1 MKRLLFIF
9 SALFFLAPAS
19 GLAVE
24 YTPYPVSPFEETTQY
39 IALKEYVGDDLRP
52 VENDPVTEEKRD
64 EYEVDLKSK
73 YQSLLATAESRL
85 RVRKN
90 YFVELMNSDLA
101 AVTAERRADA
111 EQLYQS
117 NADWYAL
124 AKAKTD
130 RKYNRLE
137 KQKRRR
143 VKPLKI
149 RRRKLGVRIK
159 RSRNVIRK
167 STRRRVVKM
176 TREKVRRF
184 RSRIRE
190 IEPRIKLIETRFRP
204 RQHAVLDLWREQNY
218 ELTMILNED
227 LTELAALLK
236 GELAAIRA
244 AWTEVFAI
252 ENPKAEDASVE
263 ESGLATQLFD
273 EGTDIIDSMP
283 VSP

>member
-9 SALFFLAPAS
+9 STLFFLAPAS

-24 YTPYPVSPFEETTQY
+24 YTPYPVSPFEETAQY
-39 IALKEYVGDDLRP
+39 IALKEYVDDDLRP
-52 VENDPVTEEKRD
+52 VENDPVTEEERD

-73 YQSLLATAESRL
+73 YQSLLATTESRL
-85 RVRKN
+85 RVRKS

-101 AVTAERRADA
+101 AETAERRADA

-124 AKAKTD
+124 TKAKTD

-137 KQKRRR
+137 KQKRSR

-159 RSRNVIRK
+159 RSLKVIRK

-176 TREKVRRF
+176 TRKKVRRF

-190 IEPRIKLIETRFRP
+190 IEPRVKLIETRFRP

-227 LTELAALLK
+227 LTELAALLE

-244 AWTEVFAI
+244 AWAEVFAI
-252 ENPKAEDASVE
+252 ENSKAEDASVE